1 MYIDNENFEKWMA
14 KLSTKLTEIGQDLK
28 SLINTDTIFDEND
41 KIVVMINSSDEV
53 READIPVWRMG
64 IIQETRMARLMLS
77 DREGYSDEA
86 KVYPVV
92 NGLIHIEC
100 PPMSGM
106 IIKDIESMG

>member
-1 MYIDNENFEKWMA
+1 
-14 KLSTKLTEIGQDLK
+14 
-28 SLINTDTIFDEND
+28 
-41 KIVVMINSSDEV
+41 
-53 READIPVWRMG
+53 MG

-92 NGLIHIEC
+92 NGLIHVEC